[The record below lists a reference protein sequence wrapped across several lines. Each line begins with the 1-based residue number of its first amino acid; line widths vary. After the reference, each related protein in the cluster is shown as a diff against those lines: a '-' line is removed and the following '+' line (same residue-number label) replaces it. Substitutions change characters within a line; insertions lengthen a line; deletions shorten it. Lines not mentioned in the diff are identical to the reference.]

1 LFQPSKYFQRI
12 RLAPYAL
19 SYQLTSPGSIA
30 TRWSTALGSNPLI
43 IMTQD
48 QTLAGRLHGIEL
60 TIQQSLSVCT
70 GVQATTLPD
79 ALSAPSRAHY
89 SRNPISLPAS
99 PPGVTGALG
108 AHVVAVDASGS
119 LIAGSMGGWSC
130 TAPGPVQF
138 MGITKSTVW
147 PQL

>member
-1 LFQPSKYFQRI
+1 MFQPSKYFQRI

-79 ALSAPSRAHY
+79 ALSAPSRTHY
-89 SRNPISLPAS
+89 SRKSYFPARIA
-99 PPGVTGALG
+99 TGCDRSFGRACRCCRCQWIVDRWQYGWLELYRAG
-108 AHVVAVDASGS
+108 ACAVYGNY
-119 LIAGSMGGWSC
+119 
-130 TAPGPVQF
+130 
-138 MGITKSTVW
+138 
-147 PQL
+147 